1 MDKDFIN
8 ESKAGETT
16 ENLRNCLYREVSS
29 ISINGTL

>member
-16 ENLRNCLYREVSS
+16 EKLRLHLYREVSS